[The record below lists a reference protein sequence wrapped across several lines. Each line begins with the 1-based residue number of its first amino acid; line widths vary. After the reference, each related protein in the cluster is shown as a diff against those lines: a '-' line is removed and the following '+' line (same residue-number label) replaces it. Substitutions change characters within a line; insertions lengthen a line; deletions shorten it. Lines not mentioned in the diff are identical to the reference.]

1 MRVNIVYN
9 SLSTGLN
16 QDASMLH
23 GMLVLA
29 LGKETEVR
37 HVPHYHPQ
45 CDEAELNFFIESI
58 NPALFVF
65 AAKNIWIPN
74 PEWTCKTWEPY
85 MKMVDAIWVKTHE
98 AEKIFGKLGVPTTY
112 IGWTSVDKMLPPTKD
127 YDQAIV
133 PVGKN
138 IWRHPKPIIQ
148 AYIRIQQQNPALF
161 TSLPILHIVCQLDLP
176 EIPVNVSTKILV
188 YKEKMPVEEYNKL
201 LQTCGLVISTSA
213 AEGFGHAVN
222 EAMSAGCYPILSL
235 IEPHRE
241 LATNC
246 RIMLASKTVP
256 HPECLGDLIDV
267 SVDSII
273 RCLEGYVCEN
283 VEHKK
288 RTTIESRETYE
299 KRHEAFIERMDVC
312 LNAIAKDMPEYCMKD
327 KIPKEED
334 LPMISVITLT
344 RDRRPFM
351 PLAKYCMVSQ
361 TYPEDKIE
369 WVVVDDGIDQIK
381 DQISDL
387 KNVKYVLVDE
397 PMSIGAKRNLAVESA
412 SHDILVMLDDDDVY
426 PNNSLISR
434 VAYMLAEPRKECL
447 FSTVIPC
454 YNIHEKKSFMNVP
467 PMKLPMCER
476 VSEAT
481 LCFTRNFWKERGFP
495 DQQIAEGGAFVR
507 GREHMCRE
515 LSPQDVIVSLV
526 HKKNT
531 SSRKAPPMAEPNG
544 CHYGFSDELFTLV
557 SEIGD
562 QI

>member
-1 MRVNIVYN
+1 
-9 SLSTGLN
+9 
-16 QDASMLH
+16 
-23 GMLVLA
+23 
-29 LGKETEVR
+29 
-37 HVPHYHPQ
+37 
-45 CDEAELNFFIESI
+45 
-58 NPALFVF
+58 
-65 AAKNIWIPN
+65 
-74 PEWTCKTWEPY
+74 
-85 MKMVDAIWVKTHE
+85 
-98 AEKIFGKLGVPTTY
+98 
-112 IGWTSVDKMLPPTKD
+112 
-127 YDQAIV
+127 
-133 PVGKN
+133 
-138 IWRHPKPIIQ
+138 
-148 AYIRIQQQNPALF
+148 
-161 TSLPILHIVCQLDLP
+161 
-176 EIPVNVSTKILV
+176 
-188 YKEKMPVEEYNKL
+188 
-201 LQTCGLVISTSA
+201 
-213 AEGFGHAVN
+213 
-222 EAMSAGCYPILSL
+222 
-235 IEPHRE
+235 
-241 LATNC
+241 
-246 RIMLASKTVP
+246 
-256 HPECLGDLIDV
+256 
-267 SVDSII
+267 
-273 RCLEGYVCEN
+273 

-299 KRHEAFIERMDVC
+299 KRHEAFIERVDVC
-312 LNAIAKDMPEYCMKD
+312 LNAIAKDISEYCMKD

-495 DQQIAEGGAFVR
+495 DKQIGEGDAFVR
-507 GREHMCRE
+507 GREQMCRE

>member
-1 MRVNIVYN
+1 VYN

-148 AYIRIQQQNPALF
+148 AYMRIQQQNPALF